1 MTRAGTPRA
10 RARAAALEEIKRTA
24 RAQLTVS
31 GAAALSVRHVA
42 REVGMCSSGVYRY
55 YTSRDEL
62 LTALIIDAYDA
73 LGAAVEQAEATID
86 RADHVARWCAAAAAI
101 REWAQAHPQEYG
113 LVFGSPVPGYVAPQD
128 TVVPAARVPF
138 LLAAILRD
146 AYEAHAL
153 EGVGSRDERGSG
165 SGLDPSFTTSA
176 MPLAGLP
183 GEVVAAGVR
192 AWSELFGLISFEL
205 FGHLK
210 GTVLDGDRFFRIACE
225 RMAAELGILRVR
237 TDA

>member
-1 MTRAGTPRA
+1 M
-10 RARAAALEEIKRTA
+10 AALEEIKRAA
-24 RAQLTVS
+24 RAQLAVS

-55 YTSRDEL
+55 YTSRDQL

-73 LGAAVEQAEATID
+73 LGAAVEEAEATID
-86 RADHVARWCAAAAAI
+86 RADHVARWWAAARTI
-101 REWAQAHPQEYG
+101 REWAQANPQEYG

-138 LLAAILRD
+138 LLATILRD
-146 AYEAHAL
+146 AYGAHAL
-153 EGVGSRDERGSG
+153 EGVGSRDECG
-165 SGLDPSFTTSA
+165 SGLDPSFTTSG

-183 GEVVAAGVR
+183 DEVVAAGVR

-237 TDA
+237 ADA